1 MTRYGIFTMGFS
13 FIFQLIN
20 SILIIG
26 MIYIFY
32 YLAFKLPKQMKMNTE
47 RLQRIERLL
56 EDIREKTDRKQ

>member
-13 FIFQLIN
+13 FIIQLIN

-26 MIYIFY
+26 IIYIFY
-32 YLAFKLPKQMKMNTE
+32 YLAFKLPKQMKMNTT